1 MLCAFLPWVPKS
13 VEEPCH
19 KPCKKTFRKSSV
31 EFKSCWFE
39 LEGGGEHKDF
49 SVWPHW
55 IPVQVVGTEKC
66 KMVDIFHPETIN
78 TWTRSKPVVRVLHQP
93 LSQQTD
99 QEDQTGRW
107 LDGYGFPD
115 SFVDWY
121 KWAST
126 SALPLGRPQVG
137 PGMAEGIH
145 TPLLYMHRNRGR
157 TAFVWFAQGSFTGSQ
172 FPAAA
177 CPAVSAA
184 FSGGAQHRTVWPRL
198 LIGCRLRRDPAAVGG
213 AAQGSWWTAW
223 LCFLR
228 KGPLNSLE
236 KIAFL
241 KMTSLQLISVPNIAV
256 SFMLHNLE
264 KCLAFAFLP
273 FTNPNCCAW
282 FSQGL

>member
-19 KPCKKTFRKSSV
+19 KPCKKTFKKSSV

-66 KMVDIFHPETIN
+66 KMVDLFHPETIN

-99 QEDQTGRW
+99 HEDQTGRW
-107 LDGYGFPD
+107 LDRYGFPD

-121 KWAST
+121 VWAST

-157 TAFVWFAQGSFTGSQ
+157 TAFVCFDQGLFTGSQ
-172 FPAAA
+172 FPAAGLSCCVSSLLWGCTA
-177 CPAVSAA
+177 PHRVTEASHRMSPQEGPSCGGRSSTGQLVDSLAVL
-184 FSGGAQHRTVWPRL
+184 FKERT
-198 LIGCRLRRDPAAVGG
+198 
-213 AAQGSWWTAW
+213 T
-223 LCFLR
+223 
-228 KGPLNSLE
+228 K
-236 KIAFL
+236 
-241 KMTSLQLISVPNIAV
+241 
-256 SFMLHNLE
+256 
-264 KCLAFAFLP
+264 
-273 FTNPNCCAW
+273 FTWKNC
-282 FSQGL
+282 FSQNNQPPAHLCS